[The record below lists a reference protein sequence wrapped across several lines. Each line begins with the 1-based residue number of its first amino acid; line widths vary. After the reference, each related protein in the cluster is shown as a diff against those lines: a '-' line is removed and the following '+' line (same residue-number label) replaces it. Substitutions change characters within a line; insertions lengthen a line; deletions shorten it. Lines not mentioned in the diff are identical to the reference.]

1 VSFRVA
7 SFLATIVRYIR
18 AASGQSTHSIHC
30 THRLSCNNWRSCC
43 SWRRSKCLCSGTP
56 RHHNHLADARMQWNM
71 QHAPRPYP
79 IPSQATLAYR
89 SAKRRAAALGCNRAA
104 LASVPPAIVAAILP
118 FQLLQPRRC
127 GCGCTCALVRPPRT
141 ATVRL
146 TGTQAQPRALMSVA
160 LCACSVDDQTMIA
173 CWNPPAHP
181 PSTVPQ
187 PAAGEHG
194 VANFGAARVLPLITP
209 TASDTPHLPSGR
221 PNVAA
226 PQSMAV
232 MAAEDQLLSRP
243 LAEHDAW
250 AREIA
255 ELLVRP
261 CLLSTPLRSTTP
273 CARHAGTR
281 HALCTHL
288 RFCLHVCTFGDTPAS
303 SLHRTARAACRGPF
317 LTAFP
322 LSRCADECSMQLCVC
337 RCPSLARPLRP
348 SPRKIMIR
356 CRPFQTRP
364 QYACIRQ
371 PRQSWRRQRSGF
383 LPRQCCP
390 TLRQRTRTRRRPPR
404 LPTL

>member
-1 VSFRVA
+1 MEAIEMSLLR
-7 SFLATIVRYIR
+7 
-18 AASGQSTHSIHC
+18 H
-30 THRLSCNNWRSCC
+30 
-43 SWRRSKCLCSGTP
+43 P

-79 IPSQATLAYR
+79 IPSQSTHL
-89 SAKRRAAALGCNRAA
+89 
-104 LASVPPAIVAAILP
+104 PIVAQSDERPHSAATEQRSQVCRGVASILP
-118 FQLLQPRRC
+118 FKPLQPRRC
-127 GCGCTCALVRPPRT
+127 GGGRTCALVRPPRT

-209 TASDTPHLPSGR
+209 TASDTPHVPSGR

-226 PQSMAV
+226 LQNMAV
-232 MAAEDQLLSRP
+232 MAAEGQPVSRP

-281 HALCTHL
+281 HALRTHL
-288 RFCLHVCTFGDTPAS
+288 RFCLHVCTFGDIPAS
-303 SLHRTARAACRGPF
+303 SLHRAARAAWRGPF
-317 LTAFP
+317 LSAFP
-322 LSRCADECSMQLCVC
+322 LSRGADECSMELCVC

-348 SPRKIMIR
+348 SPRKIRILR
-356 CRPFQTRP
+356 CRPFQARP

-371 PRQSWRRQRSGF
+371 PRQSWRRQRSGL
-383 LPRQCCP
+383 LPRRCCP

-404 LPTL
+404 LPTQ

>member
-1 VSFRVA
+1 
-7 SFLATIVRYIR
+7 
-18 AASGQSTHSIHC
+18 
-30 THRLSCNNWRSCC
+30 
-43 SWRRSKCLCSGTP
+43 
-56 RHHNHLADARMQWNM
+56 M

-79 IPSQATLAYR
+79 IPSQSTLAYR

-104 LASVPPAIVAAILP
+104 LASVPRRRRYTSIQVAAAEALRLRP
-118 FQLLQPRRC
+118 HV
-127 GCGCTCALVRPPRT
+127 CTRPPASDSER
-141 ATVRL
+141 VPR

-194 VANFGAARVLPLITP
+194 VASGGAARVLPLITP
-209 TASDTPHLPSGR
+209 AASDTPHVPSGR
-221 PNVAA
+221 SNVAA
-226 PQSMAV
+226 LQHMGV
-232 MAAEDQLLSRP
+232 MAAEGQPVSRP

-281 HALCTHL
+281 HALRTHL
-288 RFCLHVCTFGDTPAS
+288 RFCLHVCTFGDIPAS
-303 SLHRTARAACRGPF
+303 SLHRAARAAWRGPF
-317 LTAFP
+317 LSAFP
-322 LSRCADECSMQLCVC
+322 LSRGADECSMELCVC

-348 SPRKIMIR
+348 SPRKIRILR
-356 CRPFQTRP
+356 CRPFQARP

-371 PRQSWRRQRSGF
+371 PRQSWRRQRSGL
-383 LPRQCCP
+383 LPRRCCP

-404 LPTL
+404 LPTQ